1 MMAAPW
7 SPGDNLGRSFG
18 CRDKE
23 HIERWLNALHAGYA
37 RARRCEVMR
46 PDGRFCRGAAL
57 RGQDR
62 CRAHLRGARR
72 SEFDLGRLPKLRHLA
87 ETRTGTVQERA
98 RRAIQCIERRMLHRR
113 WLIDPNEPGTTLVL
127 SDGDERM
134 IRQVLFNESRID
146 LAIGDGESG
155 QAFTPRC
162 IDRLRHAA
170 RNLITAKSDREGYR
184 RRVKTALRDER
195 AFWRAD
201 SEPAS

>member
-1 MMAAPW
+1 MI
-7 SPGDNLGRSFG
+7 GDNLGRHFG
-18 CRDKE
+18 CRDKA
-23 HIERWLNALHAGYA
+23 HIERWLSALNAGYA

-46 PDGRFCRGAAL
+46 PDGRFCRRPAL

-62 CRAHLRGARR
+62 CPTHFRGARR
-72 SEFDLGRLPKLRHLA
+72 DGYDLERLPRLRHIA

-98 RRAIQCIERRMLHRR
+98 RRAIRCIERRMLHRR
-113 WLIDPNEPGTTLVL
+113 WLIDPNEPGATLVL

-146 LAIGDGESG
+146 LAVGDGESG

-170 RNLITAKSDREGYR
+170 RNLITAKSDLEGYR
-184 RRVKTALRDER
+184 RRVKAALRDER
-195 AFWRAD
+195 AFRLAVR
-201 SEPAS
+201 EHAS